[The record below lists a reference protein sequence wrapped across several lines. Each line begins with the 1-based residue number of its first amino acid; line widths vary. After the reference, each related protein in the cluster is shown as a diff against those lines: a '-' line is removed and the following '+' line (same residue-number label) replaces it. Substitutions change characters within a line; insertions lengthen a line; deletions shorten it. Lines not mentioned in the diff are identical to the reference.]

1 MTEAERT
8 EKINLFLILAEHIPS
23 SKETIDNLFSI
34 VSKYDLPK
42 HVDRDFIFDCL
53 IEYYKQFEEY
63 EKCAELYKFKLN
75 IKRKKRITANK
86 LTRKELS
93 ELRMLGFTIPDSV
106 KIAALAK
113 FKNEK

>member
-1 MTEAERT
+1 MTADERT
-8 EKINLFLILAEHIPS
+8 EKINIFLVLANHLPS
-23 SKETIDNLFSI
+23 AKETIDNVFSI

-75 IKRKKRITANK
+75 TKRKKRITANK

-93 ELRMLGFTIPDSV
+93 DLRMLGFTIPDSV
-106 KIAALAK
+106 KTAALLK

>member
-1 MTEAERT
+1 MSADERT
-8 EKINLFLILAEHIPS
+8 EKINIFLALAEYLPS

-75 IKRKKRITANK
+75 TKRKKRITVNK
-86 LTRKELS
+86 LTRRELS
-93 ELRMLGFTIPDSV
+93 ELRMMGFTIPDSV
-106 KIAALAK
+106 KIAALTK